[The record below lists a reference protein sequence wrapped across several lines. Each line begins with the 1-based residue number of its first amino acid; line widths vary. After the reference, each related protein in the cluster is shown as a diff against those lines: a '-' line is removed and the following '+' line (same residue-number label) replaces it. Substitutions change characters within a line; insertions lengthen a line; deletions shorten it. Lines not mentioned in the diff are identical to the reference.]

1 MEVIRTRRRL
11 SLPAIRRVLAILR
24 AGGTIVFP
32 TETSYGLGCDAL
44 DPSALRKV
52 YALKGRPGT
61 KALPVIMADRRMV
74 GRFVRISRAAQ
85 GRIRRYWPGPLTLV
99 LPIRRALPSALT
111 GGRRSLAVRMSSHPI
126 AQQIVRV
133 FGSPIVATSANR
145 SGAPSLYTVR
155 TLRRHFRAGLPDLV
169 IDAGALPRRP
179 ASTIIACSGRR
190 LRLIRA
196 GAVPFPTE
204 KP

>member
-1 MEVIRTRRRL
+1 MEVIRVRRRL
-11 SLPAIRRVLAILR
+11 SAPFLHRVVDVLR

-44 DPSALRKV
+44 KPSALRLV
-52 YALKGRPGT
+52 IAIKGRPRT
-61 KALPVIMADRRMV
+61 KALPVIVSSRRMV
-74 GRFVRISRAAQ
+74 DQYVRVPQTAEPF
-85 GRIRRYWPGPLTLV
+85 IRRWPGPLTLV
-99 LPIRRALPSALT
+99 LPIRRRPPSGLT
-111 GGRRSLAVRMSSHPI
+111 GGRRSLAVRISSHPI

-133 FGSPIVATSANR
+133 YGRPIVATSANR
-145 SGAPSLYTVR
+145 SGAPSLYSVR
-155 TLRRHFRAGLPDLV
+155 SLRRHFRIRLPDLV

-196 GAVPFPTE
+196 GAVPFPPE
-204 KP
+204 KS